1 MILTLGVGSSLSFSG
16 GSSPTRRRA
25 QQPQRR
31 PFMDRHVVCLVA
43 RDKVLRLGPRRVMHV
58 ALESNVRDHLLENY
72 PANSPRFRVP
82 FDVVAPLER
91 FRQSSA
97 PLYHYLPEIYLGPS
111 RTIDRRR
118 LQCVR
123 GIDGFRAVSGVRQ

>member
-1 MILTLGVGSSLSFSG
+1 
-16 GSSPTRRRA
+16 
-25 QQPQRR
+25 
-31 PFMDRHVVCLVA
+31 
-43 RDKVLRLGPRRVMHV
+43 MHV

-97 PLYHYLPEIYLGPS
+97 SYLPEIYLGRS
-111 RTIDRRR
+111 LRSLGQDSAGYRHR